1 VILTS
6 VISGIENQSRHESRS
21 QRFFLCELKSWGDA
35 PGYDDIA
42 PLALN
47 RNETERRVN
56 NLIIPSAGAIK
67 VRILFMDER

>member
-6 VISGIENQSRHESRS
+6 VISGIENQSRS